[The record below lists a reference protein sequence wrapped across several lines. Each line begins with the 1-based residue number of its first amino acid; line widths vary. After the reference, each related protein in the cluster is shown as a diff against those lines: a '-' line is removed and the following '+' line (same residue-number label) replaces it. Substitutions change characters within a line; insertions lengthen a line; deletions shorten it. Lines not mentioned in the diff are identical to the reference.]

1 MSKRTSILFKSY
13 KSKITAILA
22 GSLLA
27 LSLFSCA
34 NNADDENGSVTGGNA
49 AQNSEAYQNALKMQK
64 RLSMYEK
71 ILGTWVP
78 DTESV
83 YHLYFEEDAFFDKIT
98 IEWGSVT
105 LNGTK
110 YTVDSS
116 DLYLS
121 GELDRSVAPYPD
133 DDLVIKVGTNYIS
146 FDSCLFGETKD
157 STAKCN
163 PNDIIIYA
171 ADGKKNMVG
180 FTFKKATSSSGS
192 GDSGTGDTSALKG
205 TYAFTTARVD
215 SSHHEVNGN
224 LILSDNGTW
233 SLSGGKTN
241 AAASSGTWSVSGS
254 KVTVNWTA
262 NSLNLSEVF
271 TVTTNGTASTW
282 TSDNAVTST
291 FLTMLFG
298 VQSLEI
304 SFTKS

>member
-34 NNADDENGSVTGGNA
+34 NNADEDNGSGNGSGV
-49 AQNSEAYQNALKMQK
+49 QNSEVYQNAQKMQK

-78 DTESV
+78 DTESD
-83 YHLYFEEDAFFDKIT
+83 YYSYDAREAFFTKIT
-98 IEWGSVT
+98 FEWGSVT
-105 LNGTK
+105 LDETK

-121 GELDRSVAPYPD
+121 GELDRSVAAYPNE
-133 DDLVIKVGTNYIS
+133 DLVIKVGANYVSIS
-146 FDSCLFGETKD
+146 SSLFGTSVNTSSSLTPD
-157 STAKCN
+157 
-163 PNDIIIYA
+163 DILIYSVS
-171 ADGKKNMVG
+171 GLKYMTG

-192 GDSGTGDTSALKG
+192 GNSGTGDTSTLKG

-224 LILSDNGTW
+224 LVLSDNGTW

-262 NSLNLSEVF
+262 NSLNLSENF
-271 TVTTNGTASTW
+271 TVTTNGPASTW

>member
-1 MSKRTSILFKSY
+1 MSKRTSISFKSY

-78 DTESV
+78 DT
-83 YHLYFEEDAFFDKIT
+83 DADATGYDVNEANFNKIT

-105 LNGTK
+105 LDNTK

-116 DLYLS
+116 DLYLY
-121 GELDRSVAPYPD
+121 GELDGSVAPYPYN
-133 DDLVIKVGTNYIS
+133 DLIIKVGTNYVS
-146 FDSCLFGETKD
+146 VSSSLFGTTKD
-157 STAKCN
+157 AVAASN
-163 PNDIIIYA
+163 PEDIVLESNFNGRRNTSY
-171 ADGKKNMVG
+171 V
-180 FTFKKATSSSGS
+180 FRKATSSSGS
-192 GDSGTGDTSALKG
+192 GQAGTGDISALTG
-205 TYAFTTARVD
+205 TYAFTTAQVD

-262 NSLNLSEVF
+262 NSLNLSENF